1 MHLAKEDLFPD
12 LKNDQTLKNFQPA
25 TEEEIRKI
33 SIPTPLL
40 KICVEELLPTITKI
54 VNASLSSCTLPD
66 SMKEALVTP
75 LLKKASLDPE
85 VLKNYRPV
93 SNLSF
98 VSKIIEKVVATRLNE
113 HLSRNNLMEDMQSAY
128 RQFHSTETALLR
140 VKNDIIIAL
149 DQRKMVSLVLL
160 DLSAAFDTIDHNI
173 LLRRMESRFGIA
185 GSCLEW
191 FRDYLSNRCQIIDI
205 DNKVSEP
212 KIFNFGV
219 PQGSVLGPIFF
230 TMYTAPVGDITRRH
244 GTMHHFYADDT
255 QLYVI
260 LNPRQ
265 DFSAQLQSL
274 NQCVDDIRMW
284 MRLNMLKLNDDKTE
298 VLLIGSNNSLNHLRS
313 VSVKVGNAS
322 VTSSQ
327 SVTNLGCIFDSR
339 LNMNDFTIRKCQST
353 TFHLRSI
360 YRARKYLTTDA
371 TKSLIHAFVTSRLDY
386 ANSLLYDVPLAQLNR
401 LQKIQNFAAR
411 VISKTHRFDHISPVL
426 KDLNWISINSH
437 LFQEFCKWFNIGTK

>member
-1 MHLAKEDLFPD
+1 MCFYYPCLTVTNFHLDCSKNAFHALSYIFIGCRTNVYTHTGWETNLGDQSIIDNCQKYSTHLQFTLPARFSNFFMDKIVKIRSAMHLAKEDLSPD

-33 SIPTPLL
+33 ILASSSASCNLDPIPTPLL

-85 VLKNYRPV
+85 VLKNYRSV

-98 VSKIIEKVVATRLNE
+98 VSQIIEKVVATRLNE
-113 HLSRNNLMEDMQSAY
+113 HLSRNNLMEDMQYAY
-128 RQFHSTETALLR
+128 RQFHSTETALLH
-140 VKNDIIIAL
+140 VKNDILIAL

-191 FRDYLSNRCQIIDI
+191 FRDYLSNRCQIVHI

-219 PQGSVLGPIFF
+219 PQRSVLGPTLF

-244 GTMHHFYADDT
+244 GIMHHFYADDT
-255 QLYVI
+255 QLYVT

-274 NQCVDDIRMW
+274 NQCVDDIRIW

-298 VLLIGSNNSLNHLRS
+298 VLLIGSNNSLNQCL
-313 VSVKVGNAS
+313 
-322 VTSSQ
+322 
-327 SVTNLGCIFDSR
+327 
-339 LNMNDFTIRKCQST
+339 
-353 TFHLRSI
+353 
-360 YRARKYLTTDA
+360 
-371 TKSLIHAFVTSRLDY
+371 
-386 ANSLLYDVPLAQLNR
+386 
-401 LQKIQNFAAR
+401 
-411 VISKTHRFDHISPVL
+411 SKLVMP
-426 KDLNWISINSH
+426 
-437 LFQEFCKWFNIGTK
+437 Q